1 MRYEMER
8 SVTDKRADRE
18 TEHHVDNVL
27 VCVRVTEPN
36 NEETKQ
42 RDEGDYK
49 HRRRTIAVHYKL
61 TSHSLL
67 KHSDSQSQPK
77 Y

>member
-42 RDEGDYK
+42 
-49 HRRRTIAVHYKL
+49 
-61 TSHSLL
+61 
-67 KHSDSQSQPK
+67 
-77 Y
+77 